1 MSLEFAHYGEN
12 RSVDATDEELEIFE
26 ELQGLT
32 ALSGLPASLEL
43 VRRSDKYV
51 TAAVG
56 DYDLAR
62 FKFTARAKWIMYPLA
77 ETSKK
82 HKIEAVEDIHEYDD
96 LADVSVEKIIK
107 HWND

>member
-1 MSLEFAHYGEN
+1 MSLEFAHYGEE
-12 RSVDATDEELEIFE
+12 RSVDATDEEAGIFE

-32 ALSGLPASLEL
+32 AFSNLPAPLEL

-62 FKFTARAKWIMYPLA
+62 FKYTDRAKWIMYPLA

-82 HKIEAVEDIHEYDD
+82 HKLESIDDMHEFDD
-96 LADVSVEKIIK
+96 LAFASVDKIKK